1 MFKVIRY
8 QSIGSPAV
16 VFTGS
21 YGACQDYINSQLI
34 TVDNRYQIFAV

>member
-8 QSIGSPAV
+8 QTIGSPQV

-21 YGACQDYINSQLI
+21 YGECQGYINQQLT
-34 TVDNRYQIFAV
+34 TVNNRYQIFSV